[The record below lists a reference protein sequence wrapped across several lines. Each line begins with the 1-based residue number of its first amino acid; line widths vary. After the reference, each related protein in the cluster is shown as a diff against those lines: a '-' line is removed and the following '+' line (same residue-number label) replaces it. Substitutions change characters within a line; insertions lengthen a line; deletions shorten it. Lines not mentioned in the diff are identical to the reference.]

1 MVIFEAQE
9 MHMSP
14 IKILSLLAAFACC
27 LRVDAQLQCD
37 NDTSYLRSL
46 IDLKT
51 GHYLGF
57 QGGLY
62 PDGSNTMPYEHMAAG
77 MNISR
82 EVMPLDADGN
92 VDLANG
98 KVGFICLGASTA
110 GNAFNHFKDVA
121 DADPTINPCLRIV
134 NCALGAKGLEI
145 MIDTVSYAWYW
156 NDNVIPEVYGGGLNP
171 KQVQIIWVMVTSRID
186 TVLTWPDQPLEVT
199 NKYEELMHVI
209 LGKFPNIK
217 QVYLT
222 GFNYG
227 GYADPTKEFFE
238 MIVEPS
244 SYWTNWSVK
253 FLVERQ
259 IDGDADLQY
268 SGPERNS
275 PWIGWGPHVWAD
287 GTRANVT
294 DHLRWKCD
302 IDYKPDGG
310 GYHLSDYG
318 KAKIAKVIYNFYKND
333 PVAADWFNYSARWV
347 SCDPAFRESVSN
359 PEPSVSVYPNPA
371 TDQAVLTLEG
381 FTDGGANVMLVDASG
396 SVVST
401 FSVDINSGFNA
412 TPVDLTG
419 LPTGM
424 YYIRVSQPNAPTYS
438 GVIVKQ

>member
-1 MVIFEAQE
+1 
-9 MHMSP
+9 MSP
-14 IKILSLLAAFACC
+14 LKFLALAAAMCS
-27 LRVDAQLQCD
+27 LMRVDAQLQCD

-51 GHYLGF
+51 GYYLGY
-57 QGGLY
+57 QGGLF
-62 PDGSNTMPYEHMAAG
+62 PGGTNTMPYEHMAAG
-77 MNISR
+77 MNVSR
-82 EVMPLDADGN
+82 EIVPLDGDGN
-92 VDLANG
+92 LDLADG

-121 DADPTINPCLRIV
+121 TADPTVNPCLRIV

-156 NDNVIPEVYGGGLNP
+156 DDNVIPEVYGGGLTP
-171 KQVQIIWVMVTSRID
+171 KQVQVIWVMVTSRID
-186 TVLTWPDQPLEVT
+186 TVLIWPDQPTEVT
-199 NKYEELMHVI
+199 IKYEELMHVI

-227 GYADPTKEFFE
+227 GYADPTKEFFD

-259 IDGDADLQY
+259 IEGDDDLIF
-268 SGPERNS
+268 SGPDRNS
-275 PWIGWGPHVWAD
+275 PWISWGPHVWAD

-318 KAKIAKVIYNFYKND
+318 KGKIAKIIFNFFKND
-333 PVAADWFNYSARWV
+333 PVTADWFNYGARWV
-347 SCDPAFRESVSN
+347 ACDPAFRESEAL
-359 PEPSVSVYPNPA
+359 PEPKVSVYPNPA
-371 TDQAVLTLEG
+371 TDQTVLTLEG
-381 FTDGGANVMLVDASG
+381 LTDGPANVMLVDAAGRLAKSYTVEIHG
-396 SVVST
+396 
-401 FSVDINSGFNA
+401 GYNA
-412 TPVDLTG
+412 TAIDLSD
-419 LPTGM
+419 LQSGM
-424 YYIRVSQPNAPTYS
+424 FYIRVTGVSTPTFT
-438 GVIVKQ
+438 GVVVKQ